1 MQSWTSYKLMTE
13 QIVALMAC
21 VRVDSL
27 FHLSVTCAHHYS
39 RRTRALDTPSRYW
52 LTHLFLR
59 YNH

>member
-1 MQSWTSYKLMTE
+1 
-13 QIVALMAC
+13 MAC

-39 RRTRALDTPSRYW
+39 RRTHALDTPSRYW

-59 YNH
+59 YNF